1 MNDELLIV
9 SPLSLV
15 PPVGLF
21 VAMAKGH
28 KVCFDGAEN
37 YVKQTIRNRY
47 HILSANGVQTLTINV
62 VGQKGKKTPSA
73 DILID
78 YDEPWIRLHKRAL
91 ESSYR
96 SSPFF
101 DHYYPK
107 VINLFEAGHC
117 NFGDFF
123 SESINLWLR
132 LLKFEPD
139 FSIKDEY
146 VEFDSDYDLRK
157 RIKSPE
163 QFPSEFQSKKYL
175 QVFSDRFEFQANLSI
190 LDLLFNE
197 GPAALSV
204 LKG

>member
-1 MNDELLIV
+1 MNDGLHIV

-28 KVCFDGAEN
+28 KLCFDEAEH

-62 VGQKGKKTPSA
+62 VGQKGEKVSTKN
-73 DILID
+73 ILID
-78 YDEPWIRLHKRAL
+78 YNEPWIRLHKRAL

-107 VINLFEAGHC
+107 VMSLFEAGHP
-117 NFGDFF
+117 DLKTFF
-123 SESINLWLR
+123 RESLRLWIG
-132 LLKFEPD
+132 LLKFDPD
-139 FSIKDEY
+139 YSIKDEY
-146 VEFDSDYDLRK
+146 VDQEPDYDLRK
-157 RIKSPE
+157 RIKSPC
-163 QFPSEFQSKKYL
+163 QFPAEFQSKSYL
-175 QVFSDRFEFQANLSI
+175 QVFSDRFDFQPNLSV

>member
-1 MNDELLIV
+1 MNDDGIIV

-28 KVCFDGAEN
+28 KVCFDGGEN

-47 HILSANGVQTLTINV
+47 HILAANGVQTLTINV
-62 VGQKGKKTPSA
+62 VGQKGEKTPSSE
-73 DILID
+73 ILID

-101 DHYYPK
+101 DHYYPE
-107 VINLFEAGHC
+107 VVNLFEARHS

-123 SESINLWLR
+123 RESNGLWLK

-139 FSIKDEY
+139 YSIENEY
-146 VEFDSDYDLRK
+146 VEMDSNYDLRK

-163 QFPSEFQSKKYL
+163 QFPTEFQSKKYL
-175 QVFSDRFEFQANLSI
+175 QVFSDRFEFQPNLSI

>member
-1 MNDELLIV
+1 MNDGPVII
-9 SPLSLV
+9 SPFSLV

-21 VAMAKGH
+21 VAMARGH
-28 KVCFDGAEN
+28 KVYFDGGEN

-47 HILSANGVQTLTINV
+47 HILSANGVQTMTINV
-62 VGQKGKKTPSA
+62 VGQNGQKVPAT

-101 DHYYPK
+101 DHYYAK
-107 VINLFEAGHC
+107 VIALFEKRHST
-117 NFGDFF
+117 FGAFF
-123 SESINLWLR
+123 GESLKLWLR
-132 LLKFEPD
+132 LLKFEPE
-139 FSIKDEY
+139 FSIEEKYIEL
-146 VEFDSDYDLRK
+146 DSDFDLRSG
-157 RIKSPE
+157 IKSPK
-163 QFPSEFQSKKYL
+163 QFPPDFQSKKYL
-175 QVFSDRFEFQANLSI
+175 QVFSDRFDFQSNLSI

-197 GPAALSV
+197 GPGALSV

>member
-1 MNDELLIV
+1 MNDQLVIV
-9 SPLSLV
+9 SPFSLV
-15 PPVGLF
+15 PPLGLF
-21 VAMAKGH
+21 AALAQGH
-28 KVCFDGAEN
+28 KLYFDGAEH

-47 HILSANGVQTLTINV
+47 HILSANGMQTMTINV
-62 VGQKGKKTPSA
+62 VGQKGEKIPTKN
-73 DILID
+73 ILID

-107 VINLFEAGHC
+107 VIGLFETKHA
-117 NFGDFF
+117 NFGDLFR
-123 SESINLWLR
+123 ESFKLWTG

-139 FSIKDEY
+139 YLISDDYIEL
-146 VEFDSDYDLRK
+146 DSDYDLRS

-163 QFPSEFQSKKYL
+163 QFPADFHSKKYL
-175 QVFSDRFEFQANLSI
+175 QVFSDRFDFQPNLSI

>member
-1 MNDELLIV
+1 MSDELLIV
-9 SPLSLV
+9 SPLSLI
-15 PPVGLF
+15 PPIGLF

-28 KVCFDGAEN
+28 KVYFDTAEN

-62 VGQKGKKTPSA
+62 VGQKGEKTPSGN
-73 DILID
+73 ILID

-107 VINLFEAGHC
+107 VINLFEARHPD
-117 NFGDFF
+117 FGAFF
-123 SESINLWLR
+123 RESLNLWLR
-132 LLKFEPD
+132 LLKFEPN
-139 FSIKDEY
+139 FSIQDKY
-146 VEFDSDYDLRK
+146 VEIDADYDLRT
-157 RIKSPE
+157 RIKSPD
-163 QFPSEFQSKKYL
+163 QFPAEFQSKKYL
-175 QVFSDRFEFQANLSI
+175 QVFSDRFDFQPNLSI

-197 GPAALSV
+197 GPASLSV